1 LPLEGLEGVKATNAE
16 EADCHDDVVQADR
29 IVAEGGSTQTYEKD
43 PDLVLRQHAELGSI
57 EDMKELRKNEA
68 ERAKQIRDSKGD
80 SC

>member
-1 LPLEGLEGVKATNAE
+1 M
-16 EADCHDDVVQADR
+16 QADR

-57 EDMKELRKNEA
+57 EAMKELRKNEA